1 MRDRGRHL
9 RHVAGQVPDV
19 LSRHAP
25 DGTYLWVSPSV
36 RRVLGRRA
44 PEFTGRTAA
53 ALAHPDDQASLPALP
68 ADLEHA
74 GGEVRQTCRMRH
86 ADGRW
91 LWIETVLRAV
101 RDPQTSAIAWIA
113 GSGRDVTPGMT
124 RVQAL
129 ERSNAELTRAAT
141 VVAHDLREPLVLLRG
156 YAHVV
161 GTDAADRLT
170 DADRHRLEVIA
181 RNAARL
187 QARVDALLAH
197 AAVERTSAASDDVDM
212 AVVVDEAIDLLAE
225 QIAGSGAQIRR
236 GPLVHVRG
244 DAALLGA
251 LVQNLLANAVRFADG
266 RTPIVDVSCEP
277 AGSGWELVVADNGI
291 GIAPDR
297 RERIFAMFE
306 RGADERYA
314 GLGVGLAT
322 ALRIAELHG
331 GTIAVRSQVGAGS
344 VFTVTIAGDRA

>member
-1 MRDRGRHL
+1 M
-9 RHVAGQVPDV
+9 
-19 LSRHAP
+19 
-25 DGTYLWVSPSV
+25 

-44 PEFTGRTAA
+44 SELTGRTPA

-91 LWIETVLRAV
+91 LWIETALRAV
-101 RDPQTSAIAWIA
+101 RDPQTNAIAWIA
-113 GSGRDVTPGMT
+113 GSGRDVTAGWT
-124 RVQAL
+124 ARRRL
-129 ERSNAELTRAAT
+129 ERSNAELMRAAT
-141 VVAHDLREPLVLLRG
+141 VVAHDLREPLLLLRG
-156 YAHVV
+156 YAES
-161 GTDAADRLT
+161 GRRCGGQRLT
-170 DADRHRLEVIA
+170 DADRRRLEVIA

-187 QARVDALLAH
+187 QARVDAVLAH
-197 AAVERTSAASDDVDM
+197 AAVDRHRR
-212 AVVVDEAIDLLAE
+212 L
-225 QIAGSGAQIRR
+225 QRRRRHGGRRRR
-236 GPLVHVRG
+236 GDRAARGADRRERGADPAWPARDVRG

-251 LVQNLLANAVRFADG
+251 LVQNLLANAVRFSDG
-266 RTPIVDVSCEP
+266 RAPVVDVSCEP

-291 GIAPDR
+291 GIAPTAASASSR
-297 RERIFAMFE
+297 CSSVRTSA
-306 RGADERYA
+306 YA